1 MNGLK
6 NSILSTVSS
15 LAFLGLLSEKAVAQ
29 YDSDNNAKLRAIAG
43 IQYQTTGE
51 TSIYSQKPISLKA
64 GLQLEGKSGNRMTMF
79 LTASADVPVAG
90 GLGGAWHK
98 HYEDF
103 DHLIVERPV
112 NYMGEKQFGF
122 ELEGFAGGA
131 MFGCRAKDSPVIF
144 GPAASFNVVSVKNL
158 DVTKLLAYPELGMK
172 IVARKDIGETLRA
185 EFNIK
190 GMIQFVRQDNG
201 YGKKNGDAAYN
212 LQASLNLRF

>member
-103 DHLIVERPV
+103 DHLIVER
-112 NYMGEKQFGF
+112 
-122 ELEGFAGGA
+122 
-131 MFGCRAKDSPVIF
+131 
-144 GPAASFNVVSVKNL
+144 KNL
-158 DVTKLLAYPELGMK
+158 SDYWQRMSTRKSYTAANICTKIPASKLIRIIFALLF
-172 IVARKDIGETLRA
+172 R
-185 EFNIK
+185 
-190 GMIQFVRQDNG
+190 
-201 YGKKNGDAAYN
+201 
-212 LQASLNLRF
+212 S